1 VEVSL
6 DVIWLVNE
14 HGNYEQTTDRDF
26 LLKYFEPI
34 EISDKSDF
42 YGSGKSRFE
51 RLP

>member
-1 VEVSL
+1 
-6 DVIWLVNE
+6 VIWLVDE

-34 EISDKSDF
+34 EISDESDF